1 MAYSRKHNKILVRI
15 ILSLIALYFVI
26 DIFGGYALETI
37 VKNRLNSYVNDTPDR
52 LYDISYRSM
61 NISVSDRAVRLGKI
75 KIIPRQNAIDSIK
88 NNKLSMLIYFEADTF
103 YFEGL
108 SFLKLILFNDLKLE
122 EIVSNNPVVKIYF
135 NPKAK
140 VSPKK
145 SGVTSNV
152 INEKLNHGY
161 IRHFNIENGNFYVY
175 KVPSKDSLYFRLN
188 SSSLIIE
195 EVQISPKE
203 KEQIEKVKFKTFHF
217 ASGQLYGS
225 FVENYYLSADSINLD
240 RDTKSLY
247 INDFSFKPRNF
258 KMTNKKVQFAHD
270 VLDVEVRDIFIKGI
284 NFKGNGKFHGH
295 YASSVNI
302 DKLDFKLSADKRLP
316 KNMNRKPMI
325 GELIKK
331 IQVPFAVDSVIIKE
345 SRILY
350 NEIVSADK
358 EPLKV
363 LFTDVDLDI
372 INITNAPEMLA
383 IDPELRI
390 SGITKFLDA
399 GKLDLSLNVPL
410 TAKED
415 KMIVKGHLEAMSIGP
430 INKMLEGPLG
440 VRFTSGKI
448 NSIDIDFIADTRHS
462 KGKLLFDYN
471 DLVIQLFKD
480 KETPNNGVKE
490 RQKWFMNAI
499 ANEILRTDNNQDS
512 DKFVTGIIDYE
523 RPKDIAIPGYIFR
536 SVKSGLISTFKPGT
550 RRKAIK
556 EENIEKREEIKKEK
570 PKKKKSKT
578 DKKDKTG

>member
-1 MAYSRKHNKILVRI
+1 
-15 ILSLIALYFVI
+15 
-26 DIFGGYALETI
+26 
-37 VKNRLNSYVNDTPDR
+37 
-52 LYDISYRSM
+52 
-61 NISVSDRAVRLGKI
+61 
-75 KIIPRQNAIDSIK
+75 
-88 NNKLSMLIYFEADTF
+88 
-103 YFEGL
+103 
-108 SFLKLILFNDLKLE
+108 
-122 EIVSNNPVVKIYF
+122 
-135 NPKAK
+135 
-140 VSPKK
+140 
-145 SGVTSNV
+145 
-152 INEKLNHGY
+152 
-161 IRHFNIENGNFYVY
+161 
-175 KVPSKDSLYFRLN
+175 
-188 SSSLIIE
+188 
-195 EVQISPKE
+195 
-203 KEQIEKVKFKTFHF
+203 
-217 ASGQLYGS
+217 
-225 FVENYYLSADSINLD
+225 
-240 RDTKSLY
+240 
-247 INDFSFKPRNF
+247 
-258 KMTNKKVQFAHD
+258 
-270 VLDVEVRDIFIKGI
+270 
-284 NFKGNGKFHGH
+284 
-295 YASSVNI
+295 
-302 DKLDFKLSADKRLP
+302 
-316 KNMNRKPMI
+316 MNRKPMI

-415 KMIVKGHLEAMSIGP
+415 KMIVKGHLEAMPIGP

>member
-1 MAYSRKHNKILVRI
+1 MAYSKKHNKILVRI

-284 NFKGNGKFHGH
+284 NFKGNGKFH
-295 YASSVNI
+295 
-302 DKLDFKLSADKRLP
+302 
-316 KNMNRKPMI
+316 
-325 GELIKK
+325 
-331 IQVPFAVDSVIIKE
+331 
-345 SRILY
+345 
-350 NEIVSADK
+350 
-358 EPLKV
+358 
-363 LFTDVDLDI
+363 
-372 INITNAPEMLA
+372 
-383 IDPELRI
+383 
-390 SGITKFLDA
+390 
-399 GKLDLSLNVPL
+399 
-410 TAKED
+410 
-415 KMIVKGHLEAMSIGP
+415 
-430 INKMLEGPLG
+430 
-440 VRFTSGKI
+440 
-448 NSIDIDFIADTRHS
+448 
-462 KGKLLFDYN
+462 
-471 DLVIQLFKD
+471 
-480 KETPNNGVKE
+480 
-490 RQKWFMNAI
+490 
-499 ANEILRTDNNQDS
+499 
-512 DKFVTGIIDYE
+512 
-523 RPKDIAIPGYIFR
+523 
-536 SVKSGLISTFKPGT
+536 
-550 RRKAIK
+550 
-556 EENIEKREEIKKEK
+556 
-570 PKKKKSKT
+570 
-578 DKKDKTG
+578 